1 MASLP
6 PIDPAPVGVP
16 KLAGSD
22 QNGIIDGAD
31 RENAER
37 TEPQDPGP
45 DLADVEAMGA
55 HPAQHDAKQES
66 REAAVPGGIRDSGLG
81 GRGKRPIGLPATA
94 VAVAVTSYNQKLW
107 ISL

>member
-55 HPAQHDAKQES
+55 HPAQHSTMQS
-66 REAAVPGGIRDSGLG
+66 RKAVRRLCLEGLGIVVSAGEGSGLSASQ
-81 GRGKRPIGLPATA
+81 PQPW
-94 VAVAVTSYNQKLW
+94 Q
-107 ISL
+107 